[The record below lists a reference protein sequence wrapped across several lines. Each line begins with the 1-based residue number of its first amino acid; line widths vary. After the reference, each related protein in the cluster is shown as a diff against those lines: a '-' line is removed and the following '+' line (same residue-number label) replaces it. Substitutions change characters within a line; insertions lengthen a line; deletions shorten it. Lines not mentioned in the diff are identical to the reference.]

1 MPTLPANN
9 LLDSWNQSL
18 FLTLNAGPD
27 TPHWQIAGAH
37 LVASA
42 PLFLLPLA
50 LLALWCLGKANQ
62 RSPLLRAV
70 VVMACGLAIA
80 QLIGLLW
87 PQPRPFAVGLGHAW
101 IEHAANASFPSDHMT
116 LFACAALSLLFDAS
130 YLLGASLLV
139 LGIAVGLARV
149 YLGIHYPLDLLGGL
163 AVAAVSNSLVWVF
176 WQRYGQSCTGA
187 AENLYRRSLAP
198 AIQRGWIHG

>member
-18 FLTLNAGPD
+18 FLHLNAVPD

-37 LVASA
+37 LIASV

-50 LLALWCLGKANQ
+50 LLALWCRGQTEQ
-62 RSPLLRAV
+62 RSTVLRAV
-70 VVMACGLAIA
+70 AVMVGGLALA

-87 PQPRPFAVGLGHAW
+87 PQPRPFAIGLGHAW

-130 YLLGASLLV
+130 YLPGTALL
-139 LGIAVGLARV
+139 LIGIAVGLSRV

-163 AVAAVSNSLVWVF
+163 AVAAVSNSLVWML
-176 WQRYGQSCTGA
+176 WQRHGPRCTAA
-187 AENLYRRSLAP
+187 AESLYRRSLAP